1 MEHPHAYTPEDFE
14 SQVADEQKN
23 SIEETLLSQSF
34 SAVKVYFSKR
44 NISLPTEKLP
54 PEHAGSGAYLS
65 RGNYDFN
72 LDAVHLPKDHVATL
86 HEGIHEVLHYL
97 SSAKRHTS
105 LSPEKRTSKT
115 GFHSIWKND
124 VEEITG
130 NYFTSFNE
138 GLTDLLAE
146 EIYIEAS
153 GDESVR
159 NMQYGYTP
167 ERRLVTTIIGVIAKK
182 ERCPPSVVWNEL
194 RDAYMSGNI
203 FYLRKISQTLGKDLF
218 EDLAYLG
225 GGPIEPHHTYIQTN
239 LEALSSANIENKD
252 LAYFAAERQTQN
264 DRTNELNQKI
274 EGLLNQ

>member
-1 MEHPHAYTPEDFE
+1 MEQLSTTPEILEPQASEREENVFE
-14 SQVADEQKN
+14 KD
-23 SIEETLLSQSF
+23 ILSQAF
-34 SAVKVYFSKR
+34 SAIEQYFAKR
-44 NISLPTEKLP
+44 NIPLPTKKLP
-54 PEHAGSGAYLS
+54 PEHTGKSTYLS
-65 RGNYDFN
+65 EGNYDFD
-72 LDAVHLPKDHVATL
+72 LDAVHLPKDHTATL
-86 HEGIHEVLHYL
+86 HKGIHEILHYL
-97 SSAKRHTS
+97 SSAKRYASES
-105 LSPEKRTSKT
+105 LEKRISKT

-124 VEEITG
+124 AEEITG

-146 EIYIEAS
+146 EIYIEAT
-153 GDESVR
+153 GDQSVR
-159 NMQYGYTP
+159 GTQYGYTP
-167 ERRLVTTIIGVIAKK
+167 ERRLVTTIVDAIAKK
-182 ERCPPSVVWNEL
+182 EGLSPSVIWDEL

>member
-1 MEHPHAYTPEDFE
+1 MERAHAYIPEDFG
-14 SQVADEQKN
+14 SQEFSDGEN
-23 SIEETLLSQSF
+23 SLEETLLSQSF

-44 NISLPTEKLP
+44 NISLPAEKLP

-72 LDAVHLPKDHVATL
+72 LDAVHLPQDRVATL

-97 SSAKRHTS
+97 SSAKRYAS
-105 LSPEKRTSKT
+105 VSPEKRSLKT

-124 VEEITG
+124 TEEITG

-138 GLTDLLAE
+138 GITDLLAE
-146 EIYIEAS
+146 EIYIETS

-159 NMQYGYTP
+159 NTQYGYTP
-167 ERRLVTTIIGVIAKK
+167 ERRLVTTIVAAIAKK
-182 ERCPPSVVWNEL
+182 EGRQSSVVWDEL
-194 RDAYMSGNI
+194 RNAYMSGNV
-203 FYLRKISQTLGKDLF
+203 FYLRKISQTLGKDTF

-225 GGPIEPHHTYIQTN
+225 GEPIKPRHEYIETN
-239 LEALSSANIENKD
+239 LEQLRKAHMENKD

-264 DRTNELNQKI
+264 DKTNELNERIAK
-274 EGLLNQ
+274 LNK